1 MTTLRV
7 VCKSRICRMATAMSN
22 GLVLKDRHGVDE
34 YAQMAIAMASP
45 SNDPKLFEKAKL
57 AWIAIHQFDANLVC
71 LILQPKNPNFDLG
84 KITISW
90 RLDCNDG
97 IHLDVKDITSPA
109 LQNTLVALA
118 YMYRKLEACD
128 W

>member
-22 GLVLKDRHGVDE
+22 GLVLKDGQGVDE

-90 RLDCNDG
+90 RTVYNNG
-97 IHLDVKDITSPA
+97 IRLVDKDITSPA
-109 LQNTLVALA
+109 LKNTLIALA
-118 YMYRKLEACD
+118 YMYRTLETCD